1 MRATSL
7 GSRRTTEKTRVQ
19 SKAGRLQNYN
29 SLSDTVIEIW
39 ETFRTAVPAAQA
51 DWTGAADNAGR
62 LTTKKRYSLE
72 TNCSFVW
79 GMTYIVSLR
88 EPLVTGFTGEKQ
100 RPLYNGIYVAQ
111 TTIHRNQQLL
121 KNIPHKLAGRQHL
134 KEVAMVNKYS
144 SHSKLTNR

>member
-39 ETFRTAVPAAQA
+39 ETFRTAVPAAQP

-62 LTTKKRYSLE
+62 LTTKKDTPWKR
-72 TNCSFVW
+72 
-79 GMTYIVSLR
+79 IV
-88 EPLVTGFTGEKQ
+88 
-100 RPLYNGIYVAQ
+100 
-111 TTIHRNQQLL
+111 
-121 KNIPHKLAGRQHL
+121 
-134 KEVAMVNKYS
+134 
-144 SHSKLTNR
+144 HSCEG